1 MSYNSSPRRGA
12 VMGSLRLRH
21 ALPAVAAA
29 FVAVLFGSSAAF
41 ASTGHTGF
49 GFNAP
54 NISGGSG
61 SVFLTGG
68 GAFDSTSGFA
78 HSAGGFKCT
87 STVTTGPLA
96 GCLAGQGVRWDT
108 AALLQS
114 TPSSAPPPIPRES
127 RPRPPP
133 TTPLCCGPTFT
144 EPATGTTSHSPPTCS
159 CRPKTSLPMSPA
171 SRMSGCRASAVG
183 RPWPTSATEI
193 PHASVL
199 GPLQC
204 HRSSL
209 PLCDITWRGQAHTA
223 RSEGFEPPT
232 F

>member
-1 MSYNSSPRRGA
+1 MSYNPSPQSGA
-12 VMGSLRLRH
+12 LMGSLRPRH

-87 STVTTGPLA
+87 STVSSGPLA

-114 TPSSAPPPIPRES
+114 TPFKCSATDPS
-127 RPRPPP
+127 GVK
-133 TTPLCCGPTFT
+133 T
-144 EPATGTTSHSPPTCS
+144 ATTSDDTAVLRADFYRAGDGNNESFTANMFVSTEDLAPDVPGVQNVWVQGV
-159 CRPKTSLPMSPA
+159 
-171 SRMSGCRASAVG
+171 GCGSA
-183 RPWPTSATEI
+183 E
-193 PHASVL
+193 
-199 GPLQC
+199 
-204 HRSSL
+204 
-209 PLCDITWRGQAHTA
+209 AHF
-223 RSEGFEPPT
+223 SH
-232 F
+232 